1 MELVALSSWSLTVF
15 YAPSSCNEIRLGD
28 TVAGLVKLKSHEGVG
43 CDMTPE
49 GGNDH
54 REDRQTTDAGVLGIP
69 VIEMLMKHS
78 VHVQQK
84 CLFSKLIEY
93 ICIEEIDGD
102 DVKQVFFE
110 DYYDRLLPALMPH
123 AVVLTGEK
131 AKCVSAHGNKKL
143 QLRDSS
149 QVINSYTNHP
159 FSEPFYPCEDK
170 GIHTRVYLA
179 EPEIW
184 LQSSKNELLK
194 YIHEYKY
201 QIVSKT
207 FSDLKSGKI
216 AECY

>member
-1 MELVALSSWSLTVF
+1 MTASTVRALINQTVGCSKVLSPVSVTVPLGTVIVCNGKFIRQDKGLMRDCEHPMFSLKLLSYYASPETGWSM
-15 YAPSSCNEIRLGD
+15 SSCNEIRLGD

-102 DVKQVFFE
+102 DVKQDDEFIEENKGTYFP
-110 DYYDRLLPALMPH
+110 LPVPKH
-123 AVVLTGEK
+123 FQD
-131 AKCVSAHGNKKL
+131 NL
-143 QLRDSS
+143 Q
-149 QVINSYTNHP
+149 V
-159 FSEPFYPCEDK
+159 
-170 GIHTRVYLA
+170 
-179 EPEIW
+179 
-184 LQSSKNELLK
+184 
-194 YIHEYKY
+194 YIHRVISDSTIF
-201 QIVSKT
+201 IV
-207 FSDLKSGKI
+207 
-216 AECY
+216 

>member
-102 DVKQVFFE
+102 DVKQ
-110 DYYDRLLPALMPH
+110 
-123 AVVLTGEK
+123 
-131 AKCVSAHGNKKL
+131 
-143 QLRDSS
+143 
-149 QVINSYTNHP
+149 
-159 FSEPFYPCEDK
+159 